1 MQQDKVA
8 ILIKKASLEFEKISN
23 PYFAKYEL
31 TVAQYKILKYLY
43 NEPSGTAR
51 VVDLE
56 KYYSMTHPTTLGL
69 LEYLEKKEFIKRI
82 DNPNDKRGKLVALA
96 DKAQRMRDTLIPLGE
111 LIDDKFTESLT
122 KQEKEQ
128 LVALLLKM
136 LQIG

>member
-1 MQQDKVA
+1 MQQDRVA

-82 DNPNDKRGKLVALA
+82 DNPNDKRGKLVALT
-96 DKAQRMRDTLIPLGE
+96 DKAQQMRDTLIPLGE

-136 LQIG
+136 LNID

>member
-1 MQQDKVA
+1 MQQDRVA

-82 DNPNDKRGKLVALA
+82 DNPNDKRGKLVALT
-96 DKAQRMRDTLIPLGE
+96 DKAQQMRDTLIPLGE

-136 LQIG
+136 LNIG

>member
-136 LQIG
+136 LKIG